1 MTARLYKFS
10 WGRVQLLIEW
20 RLALFTAVLFPCLV
34 ALGFWQLDRAGEKR
48 DLAARH
54 AARGAMVALSDADL
68 FQALAAPDAP
78 GRAAAALA
86 DRRVLVAGTLDPD
99 RYLLIDNRIMEGRFG
114 YEVVALLAATEGHIP
129 VNLGWIAGDPARRSL
144 PDPELEAGYHS
155 VSGHLHVPQKA
166 PFLLAEQ
173 QAPEALPAVV
183 QAYEAAVMGNGL
195 SGVLGASVLPAV
207 VRIAPED
214 PLALRTNWTTVNQ
227 SPEKHTGYAVQW
239 FAMAAVLLL
248 AFLLRSSNVW
258 PLLVGRR
265 SQQP

>member
-68 FQALAAPDAP
+68 FKALAAPDAP

-114 YEVVALLAATEGHIP
+114 YEVVALLAATEGYIP

-144 PDPELEAGYHS
+144 PDPELDAGYHS

-195 SGVLGASVLPAV
+195 SGVLGSSVLPAV

-214 PLALRTNWTTVNQ
+214 PLALRTNWKTVNQ